1 MEHSKK
7 RIVYF
12 GTPEISAFV
21 LEALIQEGFNIVGVV
36 SSPDKEVG
44 RKKEKEE
51 TPVKKVALKYDIPVY
66 QPLKLKDDYSFLYT
80 LKPDLFLTFSFGQI
94 IPQVV
99 LDIPTIGCLNLHG
112 SILPKYRGA
121 SPVQAALINQEKVTG
136 VSLMEMTKRMD
147 AGKVYAV
154 KEFPI
159 EEEENSTTLF
169 NKLKVNAKEL
179 IIDKLD
185 DYLEGKLIGIEQDEE
200 NATFCYTIKPEQE
213 KLDLS
218 LNKETLIGWIYALS
232 EEPGGYLYLK
242 NKKLKIFRAKVVND
256 EVTAPLGSI
265 VKADKTGLYMQ
276 AKDGVISLLSVQLEG
291 KKRVDYLSFINGHQD
306 ILGEVL
312 S

>member
-51 TPVKKVALKYDIPVY
+51 TPVKKVATKYGIPIY
-66 QPLKLKDDYSFLYT
+66 QPLKLKDDYSFLYP

-99 LDIPTIGCLNLHG
+99 LDIPSIGCLNLHG

-121 SPVQAALINQEKVTG
+121 SPVQAALINREKVTG

-185 DYLEGKLIGIEQDEE
+185 DYLEGKLIGIEQEE
-200 NATFCYTIKPEQE
+200 DKATFCYTIKPEQE

-218 LNKETLIGWIYALS
+218 LDKETLIGWIYALS

-242 NKKLKIFRAKVVND
+242 DKKLKIFEAKVVSD
-256 EVTAPLGSI
+256 EVNAPIGSV